1 MTRFTT
7 LSRRLLAIGAAVG
20 LGLTLLPA
28 APAAAATP
36 RIPGSFFGMH
46 DGDAVSF
53 PAAPV
58 GAVRLW
64 DSGVSWREIET
75 APGRFDFTRVDAQ
88 VNAARAHGASVL
100 LVLGQTPRFHSTKP
114 GQRGSYGLGAAADAH
129 RDVLEELR
137 LCGGQALQGTGRRL
151 PGVERGQR
159 RGLLAGHPEAD
170 GHPDATGLDGRQP
183 QRRVGEG
190 RVAGDGDPPV
200 QPAVVAAHVL
210 RAEDRRQ
217 EGLGLRRRGL
227 PQPLPAREPEARG
240 VDDAAGSDPHH
251 ASGRRRAEAHLEHRD
266 QLRSRSAAARRRRSR
281 RTPRRPTSVARSC

>member
-1 MTRFTT
+1 
-7 LSRRLLAIGAAVG
+7 
-20 LGLTLLPA
+20 
-28 APAAAATP
+28 
-36 RIPGSFFGMH
+36 MH

-75 APGRFDFTRVDAQ
+75 APGRLRLHPRRRPGERGPRARRERAPGPRADAALPLDQARQAWLLRPGRRV
-88 VNAARAHGASVL
+88 
-100 LVLGQTPRFHSTKP
+100 
-114 GQRGSYGLGAAADAH
+114 DAH

-137 LCGGQALQGTGRRL
+137 LRGGQALQGTRRRL

-183 QRRVGEG
+183 QRLVGEG
-190 RVAGDGDPPV
+190 RVAGDGHPPL

-227 PQPLPAREPEARG
+227 AQPLPAREPEARG